1 MGWAQNVPTTHTNT
15 SNECYCYPCSLK
27 IAKFYRQGESETLS
41 LKICLLITQHHKFS
55 NYFATN
61 NTMWGIAVNFPQQI
75 SHKQTISAI
84 AMIIEIEFCC
94 L

>member
-41 LKICLLITQHHKFS
+41 LKNMSAECKNTHNTTKLGNFS
-55 NYFATN
+55 QIATLF
-61 NTMWGIAVNFPQQI
+61 WGIVAQI
-75 SHKQTISAI
+75 SD
-84 AMIIEIEFCC
+84 
-94 L
+94 